1 MPNVLPIAGWTE
13 KLMLILRRRTAF
25 VVDGDSMSPGLASGN
40 KVLVDPRAAIAVAV
54 GDIVLARHPYKQTT
68 RLIKRVTEISESG
81 DYFLTGDNPDESTDS
96 RTFGP
101 VRADTII
108 GKVVCKLI

>member
-13 KLMLILRRRTAF
+13 KLLLILRRRTAF
-25 VVDGDSMSPGLASGN
+25 VVNGDSMSPGLASGN
-40 KVLVDPRAAIAVAV
+40 KVLVDPRAAIAV

-81 DYFLTGDNPDESTDS
+81 DYYLTGDNPDESTDS
-96 RTFGP
+96 RTLGWFSPNDVWGR
-101 VRADTII
+101 VICRL
-108 GKVVCKLI
+108 K